1 MSLYIVYSIIYKLS
15 KYYIKHSF
23 FFLTICWQPSIVIKS
38 IINYKYVVKTIENYM
53 EELKKKKKKTNKQT
67 NITFGKIL
75 LHFTHQRKK
84 KH

>member
-1 MSLYIVYSIIYKLS
+1 
-15 KYYIKHSF
+15 
-23 FFLTICWQPSIVIKS
+23 
-38 IINYKYVVKTIENYM
+38 M
-53 EELKKKKKKTNKQT
+53 EELKKKKNKQT